1 MLNVLQ
7 VSFFLFLSLGS
18 CNPNFT
24 EKEDVE
30 DTLLAE
36 VRQQK
41 LFLSELQNLF
51 HENLSPEDSIA
62 LVHAFTQRWVKD
74 QLLLAKA
81 TENIPADMNIERLVR
96 DYRQSL
102 ILTNYEQLLVESRL
116 DSNIPEQELIDYY
129 EENKEQYILEKPIAR
144 YHFLK
149 IPLTAKNRNQA
160 LKWWS
165 NPTPTSMKR
174 LRHYAGQYAPVSML
188 EDTVWTSLD
197 DLLLITS
204 PSITAVEEL
213 KAGKEIRYQDKDF
226 QYLLR
231 ILETRSIFEVAP
243 LGYIRERA
251 SRTILHQRKIELIEK
266 IKEGLFDME
275 MRNNNLKIYTN

>member
-1 MLNVLQ
+1 MINALQ
-7 VSFFLFLSLGS
+7 VSLFLFLSLGS
-18 CNPNFT
+18 CNPNLS
-24 EKEDVE
+24 EKEDIE

-36 VRQQK
+36 VHQQK

-51 HENLSPEDSIA
+51 HENLSPEDSVA
-62 LVHAFTQRWVKD
+62 LVHAYTQRWVKD

-96 DYRQSL
+96 DYRHSL

-144 YHFLK
+144 YHFVK
-149 IPLTAKNRNQA
+149 IPLNAKNRDKA

-165 NPTPTSMKR
+165 NPSPTNMKR

-188 EDTVWTSLD
+188 EDTIWASLD
-197 DLLLITS
+197 ELLLITA
-204 PSITAVEEL
+204 PSIAAVEEL
-213 KAGKEIRYQDKDF
+213 KSGKEIRYQDENF

-231 ILETRSIFEVAP
+231 ILETRSVFEVAP
-243 LGYIRERA
+243 LSYIRERA